1 MTARST
7 PRASRRPTP
16 TPTLGSY
23 TVRLRVTDPQGR
35 RGITSTTISV
45 GNVAPT
51 VNVSTPNGGFFDWG
65 QAVPF
70 VVTTDDPEDGTATV
84 CSRVSWTFGLGH
96 DAHAHPLSQGT
107 GCQFAIPTPA
117 DATEHGETENIFGVV
132 VIRYT
137 DGGANGVA
145 PATSE
150 RSLIL
155 NPKSQEAEW
164 ADDSEGVE
172 LTADDTASGL
182 RKVTSFDA
190 GDHLA
195 WDPVNLAGITGVTA
209 RASGSGTLSLR
220 WNAPDAT
227 PFGTIAIDSAGWS
240 DTAANAVVACRRA
253 PASSTSRPRAGSSS
267 TSSPSWATASPTS
280 RPRRW
285 SPC

>member
-1 MTARST
+1 M
-7 PRASRRPTP
+7 
-16 TPTLGSY
+16 
-23 TVRLRVTDPQGR
+23 
-35 RGITSTTISV
+35 
-45 GNVAPT
+45 
-51 VNVSTPNGGFFDWG
+51 STPNGGFFDWG

-70 VVTTDDPEDGTATV
+70 VVTTADPEDGTATV

-172 LTADDTASGL
+172 LTADDSASGL

-209 RASGSGTLSLR
+209 RASGSGTLALR
-220 WNAPDAT
+220 WNSPDAA
-227 PFGTIAIDSAGWS
+227 PFGTIAVGSGWLVGHGGEP
-240 DTAANAVVACRRA
+240 VVRARRG
-253 PASSTSRPRAGSSS
+253 PASSTSPPRAVSCS

-280 RPRRW
+280 RPRRS